1 MSFWILKAWKGR
13 EKLQYLENEKN
24 FHSFWRAVIW
34 WKKKKNSG
42 HKLYS
47 GPSIH
52 ETIYDTYLYCF
63 TICLVFFF
71 HIYYAF
77 MFLCNL
83 SFILLLFV
91 FLDGQILTFW
101 CTKWLADWLMHP
113 FTNSFTLLLAQSLT
127 YSLTHLFTC
136 FLTCLLTYLVLF
148 LINYLLTYLQF

>member
-24 FHSFWRAVIW
+24 FHSFWRAVICLK
-34 WKKKKNSG
+34 KKKKNSE

-101 CTKWLADWLMHP
+101 CTKWLADWLTDWLMHP

-127 YSLTHLFTC
+127 YSLTHL
-136 FLTCLLTYLVLF
+136 LVHLLS
-148 LINYLLTYLQF
+148 YLLAYLLSSFFN